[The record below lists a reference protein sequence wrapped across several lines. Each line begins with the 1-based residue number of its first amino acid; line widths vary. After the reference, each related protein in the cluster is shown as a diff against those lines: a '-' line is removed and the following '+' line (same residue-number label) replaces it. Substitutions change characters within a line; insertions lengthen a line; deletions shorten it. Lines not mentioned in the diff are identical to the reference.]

1 MNARVLTAVWI
12 ALVCALFHAS
22 AIAQSD
28 WPSKPVRIVTPH
40 PPGGSGDLLG
50 RLFAERLVT
59 MWAQPVVVENR
70 PGASTIIG
78 TDLVAKAPP
87 DGYTLLLATDTS
99 ITSNPHLFAKMP
111 YDALRDLAPISQLV
125 AFNMVVV
132 VHPSVAASSIAELV
146 ALAKAQPGRLNYG
159 SYGAGSQ
166 PHLSFETLK
175 AETGINIVHVPY
187 KGLAP
192 AVTATMAGEVQM
204 TLASAATAAG
214 QLQSGKLKALP
225 IKDSGYPNLDPR
237 GWMGFFAP
245 AGTPA
250 SILTRIQR
258 DVVQIMSDPEFRE
271 REINRRGYTAVGST
285 AEEFAAYVKE
295 DYEYKGRV
303 IRAIGIRA
311 E

>member
-1 MNARVLTAVWI
+1 
-12 ALVCALFHAS
+12 LF
-22 AIAQSD
+22 
-28 WPSKPVRIVTPH
+28 
-40 PPGGSGDLLG
+40 G
-50 RLFAERLVT
+50 ERLARA
-59 MWAQPVVVENR
+59 WGQPVIVENK

-78 TDLVAKAPP
+78 SDIVAKAPP

-132 VHPSVAASSIAELV
+132 VHPSVPASTVAELV

-175 AETGINIVHVPY
+175 VETGIDLVHVPY

-192 AVTATMAGEVQM
+192 AVTATVAGEVQM

-214 QLQSGKLKALP
+214 QIQTGKLKALP

-250 SILTRIQR
+250 AIVKQIERN
-258 DVVQIMSDPEFRE
+258 VVQIMSDPEFRE
-271 REINRRGYTAVGST
+271 REIIRRGYTAVGST
-285 AEEFAAYVKE
+285 AEEFAAFVKE

-303 IRAIGIRA
+303 IRASGIKL